1 MICRNSARLRGRR
14 GFTLVE
20 TVMAMAS
27 VGVVGLSIFY
37 TLYYGLIMFTKNTA
51 MNVSHQEARLAL
63 MQLDSDIHSAVSAPS
78 LTDSN
83 GLMISATGASPGVE
97 FQVLVSSTSYCQVT
111 SNVTVGASS
120 IIVGLPP
127 GYPTPY
133 AGMRLIVPTF
143 GIEQNVTAVSVS
155 GTTATCTIAGTAAN
169 AITASSGN
177 VIAYFTQ
184 RVYYYVTG
192 ASSQGGS
199 STDLVLD
206 YLGVER
212 NQTYMIAA
220 NGLINGAPYDPTCA
234 TPFSIPSTSSGAPNY
249 HYIQVTGLSTQD
261 PQTTGLSTIFGFDT
275 ASIML
280 SGQVPEYQTL
290 TIYQ

>member
-1 MICRNSARLRGRR
+1 MTYRKSVALR

-20 TVMAMAS
+20 TVIAMAS

-37 TLYYGLIMFTKNTA
+37 TLYCGLILFTKNTA
-51 MNVSHQEARLAL
+51 MNVSHQQARMAL
-63 MQLDSDIHSAVSAPS
+63 MQLDSDIHSAVSPVS

-83 GLMISATGASPGVE
+83 GVMISATSASPGVE
-97 FQVLVSSTSYCQVT
+97 FQVLVSSTAYCQV
-111 SNVTVGASS
+111 VADVAVGATS
-120 IIVGLPP
+120 IQVGLPS

-143 GIEQNVTAVSVS
+143 GIEQDVSAVSVS
-155 GTTATCTIAGTAAN
+155 GTVATCTLSGSSPN
-169 AITASSGN
+169 ALTASNGDMTCF
-177 VIAYFTQ
+177 FTQ

-192 ASSQGGS
+192 AASGGGS
-199 STDLVLD
+199 SSDLVLD
-206 YLGVER
+206 YLGVQR

-220 NGLINGAPYDPTCA
+220 HGLINGAPYDPTCA
-234 TPFSIPSTSSGAPNY
+234 TPFSIPPTSTGAPNY
-249 HYIQVTGLSTQD
+249 RTVLITGLSTQD
-261 PQTTGLSTIFGFDT
+261 PQTTGLSTIFGFNT

-290 TIYQ
+290 TTSQ

>member
-1 MICRNSARLRGRR
+1 
-14 GFTLVE
+14 
-20 TVMAMAS
+20 MAMAS

-63 MQLDSDIHSAVSAPS
+63 MQLDADIHSAVSAPS

-83 GLMISATGASPGVE
+83 GVMISATASSPGVE
-97 FQVLVSSTSYCQVT
+97 FQVLVSSTEYCQVT
-111 SNVTVGASS
+111 SNVAVGASTIS
-120 IIVGLPP
+120 VGLPT

-155 GTTATCTIAGTAAN
+155 GTTATCTLAGTSPN
-169 AITASSGN
+169 VITASSGN

-192 ASSQGGS
+192 AVSSGGS

-234 TPFSIPSTSSGAPNY
+234 TPFSIPSTTSGAPNY

-261 PQTTGLSTIFGFDT
+261 PQTSGLSTIFGFDT

>member
-1 MICRNSARLRGRR
+1 
-14 GFTLVE
+14 
-20 TVMAMAS
+20 MAMAS

-37 TLYYGLIMFTKNTA
+37 TLYYGLILFSKNTA
-51 MNVSHQEARLAL
+51 MNVSHQQARMAL
-63 MQLDSDIHSAVSAPS
+63 MQLYSDIHSAVSAPS

-83 GLMISATGASPGVE
+83 GVMISATGSSPGVE
-97 FQVLVSSTSYCQVT
+97 FQVLVSSTAYCQVAA
-111 SNVTVGASS
+111 NVAVGASTIS
-120 IIVGLPP
+120 VGMPP

-155 GTTATCTIAGTAAN
+155 GSTATCTLAGTSPN
-169 AITASSGN
+169 AITASNGDA
-177 VIAYFTQ
+177 VCFFTQ

-192 ASSQGGS
+192 APSQGGS

-206 YLGVER
+206 YLGVQR
-212 NQTYMIAA
+212 TQTYMIAA
-220 NGLINGAPYDPTCA
+220 NGLINGAPYDSTCT
-234 TPFSIPSTSSGAPNY
+234 TPFSIPSTTSGAPNY
-249 HYIQVTGLSTQD
+249 HYVKVTGLATQD
-261 PQTTGLSTIFGFDT
+261 PQTTGLSTIFGFNT

>member
-1 MICRNSARLRGRR
+1 MNGTKRAWQR

-20 TVMAMAS
+20 TAMAMAS
-27 VGVVGLSIFY
+27 VGVVGLAIFS

-51 MNVSHQEARLAL
+51 MNVSHQQARMAL
-63 MQLDSDIHSAVSAPS
+63 LQLDQDIHGAVSAPS

-83 GLMISATGASPGVE
+83 AVMISATSSSPGVE
-97 FQVLVSSTSYCQVT
+97 FQVLVSATEYCQVA
-111 SNVTVGASS
+111 SNVAAGASTVTVG
-120 IIVGLPP
+120 VPV

-143 GIEQNVTAVSVS
+143 GLEQNVSTVSTS
-155 GTTATCTIAGTAAN
+155 GTLATCTLGGTAPN
-169 AITASSGN
+169 AIPASSGD
-177 VIAYFTQ
+177 VVCYFTQ

-192 ASSQGGS
+192 ATSGGGT

-206 YLGVER
+206 YIGVNR
-212 NQTYMIAA
+212 TQTYMIAA
-220 NGLINGAPYDPTCA
+220 NGLINGAPYDPECA
-234 TPFSIPSTSSGAPNY
+234 TPFSIPATPSGAPNY
-249 HYIQVTGLSTQD
+249 HYVQVTGLSTQD
-261 PQTTGLSTIFGFDT
+261 PQTTALSTIFGFTT

-290 TIYQ
+290 TISQ

>member
-1 MICRNSARLRGRR
+1 MTYRKSAAFR

-20 TVMAMAS
+20 TIMAMAS

-37 TLYYGLIMFTKNTA
+37 TLYYGLILFTKNTA
-51 MNVSHQEARLAL
+51 MNVSHQQARMAL
-63 MQLDSDIHSAVSAPS
+63 MQLDSDIHSAVSPVS

-83 GLMISATGASPGVE
+83 GVMISATSASPGVE
-97 FQVLVSSTSYCQVT
+97 FQVLVSSTAYCQV
-111 SNVTVGASS
+111 VADVAVGATS
-120 IIVGLPP
+120 IQVGLPS

-143 GIEQNVTAVSVS
+143 GIEQDVSAVSIS
-155 GTTATCTIAGTAAN
+155 GHVATCTLSGSSPN
-169 AITASSGN
+169 ALTASNGDT
-177 VIAYFTQ
+177 ICFFTH

-192 ASSQGGS
+192 AASGGGS
-199 STDLVLD
+199 SNNLVLD
-206 YLGVER
+206 YLGVQR

-220 NGLINGAPYDPTCA
+220 NGLINGTPYDPTCA
-234 TPFSIPSTSSGAPNY
+234 TPFSIPATSTGVPNY
-249 HYIQVTGLSTQD
+249 RCIQITGLSTQD
-261 PQTTGLSTIFGFDT
+261 PQTTGLSTIFGFNT

-290 TIYQ
+290 TTYQ